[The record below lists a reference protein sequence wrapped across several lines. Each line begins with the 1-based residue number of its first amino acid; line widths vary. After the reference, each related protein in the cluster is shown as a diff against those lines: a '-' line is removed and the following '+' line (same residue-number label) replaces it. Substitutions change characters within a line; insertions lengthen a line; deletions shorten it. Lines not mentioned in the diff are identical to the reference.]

1 MDPSLPR
8 VDSHDSQGTRI
19 FVLLETLDHRARRI
33 ESVTL
38 FPLVITT
45 RAEWRDDS
53 GGVKFAINNNDNKL
67 SEGERSAAWL
77 LNRVSIDGLERV
89 AIATDNALSLP
100 FFRPVPSW
108 KDRRRSQRRPAVPF
122 RLRFVRACARTRT
135 LHALGARMGQPPMV
149 ARTGRNLDSSMS
161 SRAVGVN
168 VATCCHLS
176 SALLIH
182 GRWPA
187 WQ

>member
-1 MDPSLPR
+1 M
-8 VDSHDSQGTRI
+8 
-19 FVLLETLDHRARRI
+19 DHRARHI
-33 ESVTL
+33 ESHCS
-38 FPLVITT
+38 PLVITT

-67 SEGERSAAWL
+67 SGEVEYSAASL
-77 LNRVSIDGLERV
+77 LNRVSIDGLERRV
-89 AIATDNALSLP
+89 AIATDNGVLLSSLP

-108 KDRRRSQRRPAVPF
+108 KDRRRSQRRAAVPF
-122 RLRFVRACARTRT
+122 RLRSACARVCARTRT
-135 LHALGARMGQPPMV
+135 LHALGARTGQPPMV

-187 WQ
+187 